1 MVSDSLLTCCFS
13 FHFVILLFSFFLF
26 SYFFIFLSREAIQED
41 MEGRIL
47 APDDDFMYK
56 SKRRK

>member
-1 MVSDSLLTCCFS
+1 MVSDSLLMCSSS
-13 FHFVILLFSFFLF
+13 FHFIILLFPFFLF
-26 SYFFIFLSREAIQED
+26 SYFFIFLSREAIHED